1 MIKQISILAFVRL
14 LFSTLAVGA
23 ASVTPSAATDYI
35 FTTPLFPSSIRGEVM
50 GDPPAYYDP
59 RGEDVDWMF
68 EAFEER
74 FALMDGVMPSLD
86 THLYPSFGTWSLSTT
101 NNFFRW
107 STAVNSSGDT
117 NVVVGY
123 SLLTNA
129 PAFSLASQDVVTL
142 YNHIQ
147 SVWMSMR
154 LGYETGS
161 DTDYR
166 SRYLDD
172 GAELSDSA
180 RVAYDRFRAPSY
192 TNVTSSIIYT
202 NIESTNVSFV
212 VMPMTNGTVSVF
224 TNRWTATFSFP
235 VTNAVTNVVE
245 ACPIDY
251 CHALN
256 GPFPGFPNAAEFDAA
271 VTRPKRDGV
280 TARMYDALR
289 AARRLADDISITNV
303 SPPSVIYSH
312 SIYDSPDGQVET
324 GGTTTNSS
332 GSVGCSY
339 TMDGINQMSY
349 VWDSQSGQYVVYPQ
363 MSVTES
369 CTPAYDAEAPTRFS
383 SDVVTTGGAVRVEI
397 EAAYAVVEFYYLA
410 AHQVGGPTNLTWE
423 TDLYVDKIIVVPVE
437 GASLDISHPVALAR
451 VRLDAKALCASAA
464 SVANVPGI
472 PENAAEYHPQLGISE
487 VWNANCSGIV
497 VIYRTNPTS
506 KFSDW

>member
-1 MIKQISILAFVRL
+1 MIKRILILAVVRL
-14 LFSTLAVGA
+14 LSAALSVGA

-35 FTTPLFPSSIRGEVM
+35 FTTPLFPASIRGEVM

-86 THLYPSFGTWSLSTT
+86 TYFYPSFGTWDLSAT
-101 NNFFRW
+101 NNFIRW
-107 STAVNSSGDT
+107 STAVNSSGKT

-129 PAFSLASQDVVTL
+129 PTFSLASQDVAAL
-142 YNHIQ
+142 YDQIQ
-147 SVWMSMR
+147 LVLLTRR

-161 DTDYR
+161 DTGYR
-166 SRYLDD
+166 IFYLDAS
-172 GAELSDSA
+172 AELSDSA
-180 RVAYDRFRAPSY
+180 RVAYDRYRAPSY

-202 NIESTNVSFV
+202 NLVSTNLSTV

-224 TNRWTATFSFP
+224 TNMWSATYSFP

-251 CHALN
+251 CHALT

-271 VTRPKRDGV
+271 VMRPKRDGV

-289 AARRLADDISITNV
+289 AASRLADEISITNV

-324 GGTTTNSS
+324 SGTTTNNS
-332 GSVGCSY
+332 GFVGCSY
-339 TMDGINQMSY
+339 TIYGLNQMSY
-349 VWDSQSGQYVVYPQ
+349 TWDSQSGQYVVYPQ

-369 CTPAYDAEAPTRFS
+369 RTPVYDAEAPTRFS
-383 SDVVTTGGAVRVEI
+383 SDVVTTGNAARVEI
-397 EAAYAVVEFYYLA
+397 EAAYAIVEFYYLA
-410 AHQVGGPTNLTWE
+410 AHQVGGPTNMTWE
-423 TDLYVDKIIVVPVE
+423 TDSYVDKIIVIPVA
-437 GASLDISHPVALAR
+437 GASLDVSHPGALAR
-451 VRLDAKALCASAA
+451 VRLDAMALCASAA
-464 SVANVPGI
+464 SAAGVPGI
-472 PENAAEYHPQLGISE
+472 PDDAAEYSPQLGSSS
-487 VWNANCSGIV
+487 VWNADCSGIV
-497 VIYRTNPTS
+497 VIYRTKPTS
-506 KFSDW
+506 KFSSW